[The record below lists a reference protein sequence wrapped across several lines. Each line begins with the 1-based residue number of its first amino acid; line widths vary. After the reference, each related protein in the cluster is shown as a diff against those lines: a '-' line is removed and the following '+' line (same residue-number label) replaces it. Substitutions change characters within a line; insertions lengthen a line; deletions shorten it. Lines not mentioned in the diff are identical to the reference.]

1 MATFNHR
8 YPDRPRAQRPRAK
21 SAPSKSLPVCPVN
34 RFAPTSIPVALA
46 DKIIPW
52 EKLPQWRRAQS
63 EAGRRVVV
71 TNGCFDILH
80 AGHVTYLEAAR
91 ALGDVLLVGLNSDT
105 SVRRLK
111 GPTRPI
117 NPETDRA
124 LVLAALESVS
134 AVCVF
139 QEPDAT
145 RFLSVA
151 RPDVYVKGGDY
162 TLETLNQE
170 ERRVVEAAGGRIV
183 LLPLL
188 PGRSTTNLLQKL
200 QAGSDPSD
208 Q

>member
-1 MATFNHR
+1 
-8 YPDRPRAQRPRAK
+8 
-21 SAPSKSLPVCPVN
+21 
-34 RFAPTSIPVALA
+34 
-46 DKIIPW
+46 
-52 EKLPQWRRAQS
+52 
-63 EAGRRVVV
+63 
-71 TNGCFDILH
+71 
-80 AGHVTYLEAAR
+80 
-91 ALGDVLLVGLNSDT
+91 
-105 SVRRLK
+105 
-111 GPTRPI
+111 
-117 NPETDRA
+117 
-124 LVLAALESVS
+124 
-134 AVCVF
+134 VF